1 MHFRA
6 QALAGF
12 CPPRPD
18 VIQDDVAAVDYEAI
32 RRAARCCAADTEE
45 HIGKNRRI
53 RGVIFAARITGP
65 DLQQRGRGRW
75 ASIEENSRDH
85 YSLGAGGAPHGYDSF
100 LWNQSRE
107 TEAKHHRVWMHDLD
121 RLIKLINARSED
133 QIFAGRQCGGDG
145 RSAVGRTGDEETLD
159 WDGRTRRSAASPART
174 RGIELDRRDEDV
186 VVSAGIYVQVWRFSC
201 YRTGCECRVGS
212 TAWRMT
218 GEALRGRAYDPRERL
233 VPDAVCPAVELAV
246 SDQPLLLRAIDNG
259 AAVDIGI
266 GNEAAARERWSC
278 ATGNPGAE
286 AVNVDP
292 AHRSGLRHGPK
303 FAVVATEGRGV

>member
-45 HIGKNRRI
+45 HIGKNRWI
-53 RGVIFAARITGP
+53 RGVISAARITGS

-85 YSLGAGGAPHGYDSF
+85 YSLGAAGAPHGYDPF

-107 TEAKHHRVWMHDLD
+107 TEAKHHRVWMRDLD

-133 QIFAGRQCGGDG
+133 EIFARRQCGGDG
-145 RSAVGRTGDEETLD
+145 RSAVGRTGDEKNLD
-159 WDGRTRRSAASPART
+159 LDRHTRRSAAKPARN
-174 RGIELDRRDEDV
+174 RGIELDRRNADDV
-186 VVSAGIYVQVWRFSC
+186 ASAR
-201 YRTGCECRVGS
+201 
-212 TAWRMT
+212 
-218 GEALRGRAYDPRERL
+218 
-233 VPDAVCPAVELAV
+233 
-246 SDQPLLLRAIDNG
+246 
-259 AAVDIGI
+259 VDIHI
-266 GNEAAARERWSC
+266 
-278 ATGNPGAE
+278 
-286 AVNVDP
+286 
-292 AHRSGLRHGPK
+292 L
-303 FAVVATEGRGV
+303 